1 MNTQIIPSENNPR
14 ELPDIIKII
23 PNEPNGIE
31 KYLDQCDLVHNETAI
46 IRERMISQLGAA
58 VSEIQFDFNG
68 NSLDDVEKKIMA
80 VETLN
85 KLIDSREKS
94 MNSRVNNR
102 LKNKELKGNEALG
115 KIAADLLM
123 KIDLSAGH
131 CIKNQPLDPSNLAE
145 LESVTCGMEDEIR
158 EDELRD
164 DPYNLE

>member
-1 MNTQIIPSENNPR
+1 MNTQTIPSENNTR

-31 KYLDQCDLVHNETAI
+31 KYLDQCDLVHNETAV
-46 IRERMISQLGAA
+46 IREKMISQMGSA
-58 VSEIQFDFNG
+58 VAEIKFNF
-68 NSLDDVEKKIMA
+68 NNDSLDDVEKKIMA

-85 KLIDSREKS
+85 KLIESREKS
-94 MNSRVNNR
+94 MTSRVNNR

-123 KIDLSAGH
+123 KIDLSANA
-131 CIKNQPLDPSNLAE
+131 CIKNQPLDPANLAE
-145 LESVTCGMEDEIR
+145 LDSVTCGMEQEIC
-158 EDELRD
+158 ENELRD

>member
-1 MNTQIIPSENNPR
+1 MNMQTIPSENNTR

-31 KYLDQCDLVHNETAI
+31 KYLDQCDLVHNETAV
-46 IRERMISQLGAA
+46 IREQLISQVGSA
-58 VSEIQFDFNG
+58 VAKIEFNF
-68 NSLDDVEKKIMA
+68 NNDSLDDVEKKIMA

-94 MNSRVNNR
+94 MTTRVNNR

-123 KIDLSAGH
+123 KIDLSSQSFV
-131 CIKNQPLDPSNLAE
+131 KNQPLDPANLAE
-145 LESVTCGMEDEIR
+145 LESVTCGMESEIT
-158 EDELRD
+158 DTELRD